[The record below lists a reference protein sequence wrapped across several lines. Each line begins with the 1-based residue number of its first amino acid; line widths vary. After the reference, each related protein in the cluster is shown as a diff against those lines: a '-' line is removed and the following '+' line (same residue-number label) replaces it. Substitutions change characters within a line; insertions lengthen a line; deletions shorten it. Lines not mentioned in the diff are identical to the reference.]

1 MLNLNLNIVGAGG
14 RSNIGAGP
22 DVGPTTTTTTT
33 TTTSTTT
40 STTTTTAGAISFR
53 TDPYSASLQLAL
65 PGAYFPSLGM
75 TAYNEDVSALIR
87 GTGTGYGILPSSSYD
102 ASGIVSAAVLA
113 PIPKWVSNNYSSSMQ
128 VTSVTAEVYIAS
140 ASSAI
145 GFNNLNSSSFTI
157 ETWVNTN
164 DWSSDGGATEI
175 YRAYSG
181 GPLLFTL
188 QSIPTVGQR
197 PQLETILIR
206 ESDGAEFIYVAN
218 PYLLSPNNWY
228 HTAVVR
234 DGNNYNMLLNGE
246 VIMDF
251 QNSATLKNQ
260 QGPMFMGRNGS
271 GGVVSSSFQD
281 FRLYKGAAVY
291 AYQTSG
297 STYTPPLSMIL

>member
-40 STTTTTAGAISFR
+40 TSTTTTAGPVSFR
-53 TDPYSASLQLAL
+53 TDPYSASLQLAF

-75 TAYNEDVSALIR
+75 TAYNEDVSQLIR
-87 GTGTGYGILPSSSYD
+87 GTGTGYGVLPTFTY
-102 ASGIVSAAVLA
+102 ASASFSAATAA

-128 VTSVTAEVYIAS
+128 VTSHVSEGYIATTS
-140 ASSAI
+140 ASAD
-145 GFNNLNSSSFTI
+145 FNNLNSSSFTI
-157 ETWVNTN
+157 ETWVNQN
-164 DWSSDGGATEI
+164 DWNSSAGACEV

-188 QSIPTVGQR
+188 QSLPSVGSN
-197 PQLETILIR
+197 PQIETILIR
-206 ESDGAEFIYVAN
+206 TDGSEFVYEAN
-218 PYLLSPNNWY
+218 PYVLSPNNWY

-246 VIMDF
+246 VVLSF
-251 QNSATLKNQ
+251 QNSAVLKNLEN
-260 QGPMFMGRNGS
+260 PLIMGRGGS
-271 GGVVSSSFQD
+271 SPYSASFQD
-281 FRLYKGAAVY
+281 FRLYKGVAKY
-291 AYQTSG
+291 AYQPSG